1 MKKEL
6 KTGDRIRCAS
16 YIDLVFKA
24 QELEKQ
30 GFNYRST
37 DERPDQAKRPKLYL
51 EIVSKAEDGKRGR
64 QVMEKKPAAE
74 TTAFVEEATEHKG
87 GTA

>member
-6 KTGDRIRCAS
+6 KKELKIGDRIRCAS
-16 YIDLVFKA
+16 YTDLAFKA

-37 DERPDQAKRPKLYL
+37 DERSDQTKRPKLYL
-51 EIVSKAEDGKRGR
+51 EIVSKAEDGKRGHL
-64 QVMEKKPAAE
+64 VMEKKQD
-74 TTAFVEEATEHKG
+74 G
-87 GTA
+87 